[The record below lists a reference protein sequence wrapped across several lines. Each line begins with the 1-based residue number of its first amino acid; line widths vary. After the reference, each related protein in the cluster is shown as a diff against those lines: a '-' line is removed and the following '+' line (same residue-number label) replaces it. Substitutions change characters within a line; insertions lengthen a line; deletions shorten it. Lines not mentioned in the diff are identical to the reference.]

1 MVSLIFIFLYDPKE
15 EWQLYFLNDN
25 LLAEPVFTSD
35 KKINSY
41 DFISRTWDLVL
52 TLSQLQNYIL
62 LLRFNISPGF
72 T

>member
-41 DFISRTWDLVL
+41 DLISCTWNLVL
-52 TLSQLQNYIL
+52 TI
-62 LLRFNISPGF
+62 
-72 T
+72 